1 MNMKDL
7 RREALQ
13 SWAKECLQQVTGVD
27 VGDTELEMVSGDASF
42 RRYFRM
48 RLSADM
54 LSSRVIPSVASSY
67 ILVDAPPEH
76 EDCQR
81 FVRVADTFRDA
92 GLYAPVVHEADY
104 DLGFMLLQ
112 DFGDTL
118 YLPALL
124 QAQSENDL
132 ARASLLY
139 QQAMRALLDLQQH
152 CFGADLP
159 RYDQD
164 LLHKEIGLFEQ
175 WFCTAFL
182 ELELTPSEHALIER
196 TCDFLEEAALMQPY
210 VCVHR
215 DYHSRNLMVRD
226 GIEDQLP
233 GVVDFQDAVTG
244 PYTYDL
250 VSLLR
255 DCYIVWPDAQVQQ
268 WAQQYLDQARIRGI
282 IPDSLSEDDFLRD
295 FDLMGLQRHLKVLG
309 IFCRLHLRDGKAQY
323 LQDLPRVIDY
333 VLRVAASYTELIEF
347 TEWFQQRLLPLAALK
362 LPQLRSVKT
371 SPEAAQ

>member
-1 MNMKDL
+1 MNMKDV

-13 SWAKECLQQVTGVD
+13 NWARECLQEVTGID

-48 RLSADM
+48 RLAADKLSGSA
-54 LSSRVIPSVASSY
+54 VPNVANSY

-81 FVRVADTFRDA
+81 FVRVADAFRDA
-92 GLYAPVVHEADY
+92 GLYAPVVHEVDY
-104 DLGFMLLQ
+104 YLGFMLLQ
-112 DFGDTL
+112 DFGDSL

-124 QAQSENDL
+124 QAQKTHDL
-132 ARASLLY
+132 PRASLLY
-139 QQAMRALLDLQQH
+139 EQAMSALLDLQQN
-152 CFGADLP
+152 CLAVDLP
-159 RYDQD
+159 LYDKD
-164 LLHKEIGLFEQ
+164 LLHHELSLFDQ

-182 ELELTPSEHALIER
+182 GLQLDPAEHALIER
-196 TCDFLEEAALMQPY
+196 TYDFLEEAALMQPY

-226 GIEDQLP
+226 DIENQAP
-233 GVVDFQDAVTG
+233 GVVDFQDAVAG
-244 PYTYDL
+244 PYTYDP

-268 WAQQYLDQARIRGI
+268 WALQYLDQARSRGI
-282 IPDSLSEDDFLRD
+282 IPDSLNEEDFLRD

-309 IFCRLHLRDGKAQY
+309 IFCRLNLRDGKAQY
-323 LQDLPRVIDY
+323 LQDLPQVIAY
-333 VLRVAASYTELIEF
+333 VLRVAASYTELVEF
-347 TEWFQQRLLPLAALK
+347 TEWFRHRLLPLIAVK
-362 LPQLRSVKT
+362 LPSDPATST
-371 SPEAAQ
+371 SPETAQ

>member
-1 MNMKDL
+1 MKDA

-13 SWAKECLQQVTGVD
+13 NWARACLQQLTGVD

-48 RLSADM
+48 RLFVDRPSDSLSLNSAD
-54 LSSRVIPSVASSY
+54 SY

-81 FVRVADTFRDA
+81 FVRIADTFREA
-92 GLYAPVVHEADY
+92 GLYAPVVHEVDY
-104 DLGFMLLQ
+104 YLGFMLLQ

-124 QAQSENDL
+124 QSQSENDL
-132 ARASLLY
+132 TRASRLY
-139 QQAMRALLDLQQH
+139 QQAINAVLELQQN
-152 CFGADLP
+152 CIGADLP

-164 LLHKEIGLFEQ
+164 LLHKEISLFAQ

-182 ELELTPSEHALIER
+182 ELALTPSEHVLIER
-196 TCDFLEEAALMQPY
+196 TCDFLEEAALVQPY

-226 GIEDQLP
+226 GIEDQPP
-233 GVVDFQDAVTG
+233 GMVDFQDAVTG

-255 DCYIVWPDAQVQQ
+255 DCYIVWPDAQVRQ
-268 WAQQYLDQARIRGI
+268 WALQYLDQARMRGI
-282 IPDSLSEDDFLRD
+282 IPDSLNEDDFLRD

-309 IFCRLHLRDGKAQY
+309 IFCRLNLRDGKAQY

-333 VLRVAASYTELIEF
+333 VLRIAASYSELIEF
-347 TEWFQQRLLPLAALK
+347 TEWFKQRLLPQAMLK
-362 LPQLRSVKT
+362 LPLTKA
-371 SPEAAQ
+371 PEAVQ